1 MAGCLAM
8 DVYQT
13 SYSKYYMTRCSC
25 EQSGQTDI
33 IDIIDIIFITLG
45 AYNENLKTQIKS
57 VHEKVKYPCSQC
69 SYQATTQKSHVTT
82 LQGYSSC
89 LD

>member
-1 MAGCLAM
+1 MAGCLAK

-45 AYNENLKTQIKS
+45 AYNENLNTHINQFMFS
-57 VHEKVKYPCSQC
+57 FYPG
-69 SYQATTQKSHVTT
+69 
-82 LQGYSSC
+82 L
-89 LD
+89 